1 MSAIVNAVDV
11 NYLHPIDREGLLKL
25 AAAGKANP
33 EKRGTIKVKSE
44 MQGVFRSWNYVGLH
58 NPVIVDEPPHLLG
71 ENTAPAPGELLLSA
85 FIGVGITA
93 VATAREVKLSKL
105 DVFVEGDIG
114 NSATWG
120 ADGAEREPHQMGF
133 QAVRVK
139 VDIEG
144 DASPVDLEKI
154 IQHANFYSPIA
165 NSFRNPIAFEIG
177 LSQKFL

>member
-11 NYLHPIDREGLLKL
+11 NYLRPIDREGLLKL

-85 FIGVGITA
+85 LGGCIGVGITA

-165 NSFRNPIAFEIG
+165 SSFRNPIAFEIG
-177 LSQKFL
+177 LS

>member
-11 NYLHPIDREGLLKL
+11 NYLRPIDREGLLKL

-33 EKRGTIKVKSE
+33 EKRGTIKVKK
-44 MQGVFRSWNYVGLH
+44 GVFRSWNYVGLH

-85 FIGVGITA
+85 LGGCIGVGITA

-114 NSATWG
+114 NSTTWG
-120 ADGAEREPHQMGF
+120 ADGAEREPLHQMGF
-133 QAVRVK
+133 QAVVNAQARY
-139 VDIEG
+139 IYIYISRLG
-144 DASPVDLEKI
+144 RRRSP
-154 IQHANFYSPIA
+154 SPYTW
-165 NSFRNPIAFEIG
+165 
-177 LSQKFL
+177 Q